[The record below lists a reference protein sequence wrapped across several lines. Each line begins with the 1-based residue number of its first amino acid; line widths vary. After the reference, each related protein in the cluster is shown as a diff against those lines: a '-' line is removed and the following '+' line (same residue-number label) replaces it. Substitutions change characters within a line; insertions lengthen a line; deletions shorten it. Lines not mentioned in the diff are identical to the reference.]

1 MAEMVT
7 FNEETILAQGEAIYS
22 RRAEIEAMADA
33 VTEKGFSGI
42 LISSSGGSQAMLAP
56 FSAMID
62 ELSDIPWRAVLSAEL
77 VLTGCNM
84 VDEKTLVLMTS
95 KSGDTTETLAAA
107 RWLKERGCTIF
118 SVIGKADS
126 PLEEISD
133 FSFVYGDGRPQE
145 LIVYLFLGRL
155 LYNAGCFDAYPTF
168 ADELANLVPGLVSVR
183 KQFDARARAYCERYH
198 DAPYHIWV
206 SSGDIWPTCYAYAMC
221 VLEESQWIRTKSVSS
236 PEFFHGTLE
245 LLEKD
250 VPLTL
255 LVGEGST
262 RALDLRVKDFAE
274 KVTDELT
281 VIDAAEFDMPGI
293 SAETRHWLGPVV
305 MNAALQRISKNME
318 DVTSHSLD
326 IRRYYRKLEY

>member
-7 FNEETILAQGEAIYS
+7 FNEETILAQGKAIYS

-62 ELSDIPWRAVLSAEL
+62 ELSDIPWRSVLSAEL

-126 PLEEISD
+126 PLEEVD
-133 FSFVYGDGRPQE
+133 R
-145 LIVYLFLGRL
+145 
-155 LYNAGCFDAYPTF
+155 
-168 ADELANLVPGLVSVR
+168 
-183 KQFDARARAYCERYH
+183 
-198 DAPYHIWV
+198 
-206 SSGDIWPTCYAYAMC
+206 
-221 VLEESQWIRTKSVSS
+221 KSV
-236 PEFFHGTLE
+236 
-245 LLEKD
+245 
-250 VPLTL
+250 V
-255 LVGEGST
+255 
-262 RALDLRVKDFAE
+262 
-274 KVTDELT
+274 
-281 VIDAAEFDMPGI
+281 
-293 SAETRHWLGPVV
+293 
-305 MNAALQRISKNME
+305 
-318 DVTSHSLD
+318 
-326 IRRYYRKLEY
+326 

>member
-7 FNEETILAQGEAIYS
+7 FNEETILAQGKAIYS

-62 ELSDIPWRAVLSAEL
+62 ELSDIPWRSVLSAEL

-126 PLEEISD
+126 PLEEVSD

-155 LYNAGCFDAYPTF
+155 LHNAGCFDAYPTF

-198 DAPYHIWV
+198 DAPYHFGSLPATSGPPATPMPCACSRKASGFAPRASRAP
-206 SSGDIWPTCYAYAMC
+206 SSFMARSNSSRRTCRSRCSWAKVPRAP
-221 VLEESQWIRTKSVSS
+221 WI
-236 PEFFHGTLE
+236 
-245 LLEKD
+245 
-250 VPLTL
+250 
-255 LVGEGST
+255 
-262 RALDLRVKDFAE
+262 FA
-274 KVTDELT
+274 
-281 VIDAAEFDMPGI
+281 
-293 SAETRHWLGPVV
+293 
-305 MNAALQRISKNME
+305 
-318 DVTSHSLD
+318 
-326 IRRYYRKLEY
+326 